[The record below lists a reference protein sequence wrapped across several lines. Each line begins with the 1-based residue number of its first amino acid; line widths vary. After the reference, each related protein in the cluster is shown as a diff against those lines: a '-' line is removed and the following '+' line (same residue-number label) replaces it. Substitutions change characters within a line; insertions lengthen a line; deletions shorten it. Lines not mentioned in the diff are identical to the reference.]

1 MNNQPNQPAGFG
13 AQERAKLTEDLRD
26 ELYDLIHEH
35 GRMAHLTVPEVIG
48 VLEILKHELIQEQG
62 EPDFDEED
70 DE

>member
-13 AQERAKLTEDLRD
+13 AQERAHLCEELRE

-35 GRMAHLTVPEVIG
+35 GRMAAFSVAEVIG
-48 VLEILKHELIQEQG
+48 VLEILKFELIAEQSD
-62 EPDFDEED
+62 PDFDEED